1 MPYNDNRIWD
11 SKRGWVKTKRG
22 FRFNIRRH
30 KPRCDVTE
38 EELDAFLLAED
49 NPDFSIQGKASHLI
63 VKAQAVIAHATGARL
78 HHLLVQEMDKLRLTQ
93 PVGQTL
99 RTNTR
104 HQTRHGMRQNVRW
117 QTTVNT

>member
-49 NPDFSIQGKASHLI
+49 NPDFSIQGKASHKIGYTKKNAPHNRSIKHLNKVERFEKI
-63 VKAQAVIAHATGARL
+63 NKWLNRIPFVTVEVI
-78 HHLLVQEMDKLRLTQ
+78 E
-93 PVGQTL
+93 
-99 RTNTR
+99 
-104 HQTRHGMRQNVRW
+104 
-117 QTTVNT
+117 